1 MRITG
6 WYPWLTVTSMISIVA
21 NRFYIRDND
30 REVLKHPSFGLIRI
44 KLRIGLVENGVYLP
58 NPSAMVI

>member
-6 WYPWLTVTSMISIVA
+6 WYPWLTGTSMISIVA

-30 REVLKHPSFGLIRI
+30 REVLKNPSLGSMWI
-44 KLRIGLVENGVYLP
+44 KLRIGLAENGVYLP
-58 NPSAMVI
+58 NPSAMVL